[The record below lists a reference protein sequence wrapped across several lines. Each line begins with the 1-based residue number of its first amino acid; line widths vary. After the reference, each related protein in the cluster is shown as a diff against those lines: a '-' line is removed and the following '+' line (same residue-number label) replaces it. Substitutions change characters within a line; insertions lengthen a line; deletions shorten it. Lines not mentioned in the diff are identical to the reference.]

1 MIKNLC
7 AVVRDSNRLTRGEF
21 YHLWCVRTSVVDP
34 NILNIDPDPGLYHQ
48 FLKKNSKK
56 NVRENIYLLNYKKKC
71 KFLDI

>member
-7 AVVRDSNRLTRGEF
+7 AVFRDSNRLTRGNR
-21 YHLWCVRTSVVDP
+21 LTRVRTSVVDP